1 MSKTSDKQNDPA
13 GHQRPPRTRRV
24 KLMTWRRFLAAC
36 VIVPVAIVVALALIP
51 TTRWVYATGYVMTDL
66 EAEIRPS
73 VQGAVAKRLVSS
85 GDSVEKDQP
94 IIRLNDQVE
103 AAAWEQANAQLQAK
117 QAQLKQL
124 QSAQSLEKAQ
134 RKEQAYQAKQSLALA
149 EGNLNRI
156 TQANKSGGGV
166 FSHREIEDAQL
177 KVELARSRLRE
188 LELTRDPVM
197 ANQIE
202 VLTEQIASA
211 RKNVVLRKAE
221 LDMRQVRSPMRGT
234 IQLNRIEPGEV
245 VSPEDVL
252 GQVFDRDRWII
263 KLKVSERWIS
273 YVQADQDVEVS
284 LAAFPSIRFGHLP
297 ARIKLVQRV
306 VTPQRTGDGI
316 FYVEASVE
324 DPNRFDLQPG
334 MIATAD
340 INTGRTTWL
349 YRLIGW

>member
-1 MSKTSDKQNDPA
+1 MSEKRDRQNDSA
-13 GHQRPPRTRRV
+13 GNHRPPRTRRV
-24 KLMTWRRFLAAC
+24 KLLTWRRFLAAC
-36 VIVPVAIVVALALIP
+36 VLVPVAVVVALALIP
-51 TTRWVYATGYVMTDL
+51 TTRWVYATGYVMTDQ

-73 VQGAVAKRLVSS
+73 VQGAVAAKLVGS
-85 GDSVEKDQP
+85 GDIVEKDQP
-94 IIRLNDQVE
+94 IISLNDQVE
-103 AAAWEQANAQLQAK
+103 AAAWQQADADLQAK

-124 QSAQSLEKAQ
+124 RSAQSLEKAQ

-149 EGNLNRI
+149 EGNMERI
-156 TQANKSGGGV
+156 TQANKSGGV

-197 ANQIE
+197 VNQIE
-202 VLTEQIASA
+202 VLTEQIGSA

-221 LDMRQVRSPMRGT
+221 LDMRQIKSPMRGT

-252 GQVFDRDRWII
+252 GQVFNRDRWII
-263 KLKVSERWIS
+263 KLKISERWIS
-273 YVQADQDVEVS
+273 YVEADQDVQVS
-284 LAAFPSIRFGHLP
+284 LAAFPSFRFGYLP
-297 ARIKLVQRV
+297 ARVARVQRV

-316 FYVEASVE
+316 FYVEAAVE
-324 DPNRFDLQPG
+324 DADLFDLQPG

-340 INTGRTTWL
+340 INAGTTNWL

>member
-1 MSKTSDKQNDPA
+1 MSQTPKKQNDSA
-13 GHQRPPRTRRV
+13 GHQRPPRTRRL
-24 KLMTWRRFLAAC
+24 KLLTWRRFLAAC
-36 VIVPVAIVVALALIP
+36 VIVPVAIVVGLALIP

-73 VQGAVAKRLVSS
+73 VAGAVAAKLVTS
-85 GDSVEKDQP
+85 GDLVEKNQS
-94 IIRLNDQVE
+94 IIHLNEQVE
-103 AAAWEQANAQLQAK
+103 AAAWEQADAQLQAK

-124 QSAQSLEKAQ
+124 QSAQLLERAQ
-134 RKEQAYQAKQSLALA
+134 GKEQAYQAKQSLALA
-149 EGNLNRI
+149 EGNLDRI
-156 TQANKSGGGV
+156 TQANEKGGGV
-166 FSHREIEDAQL
+166 SPREMADAQL

-188 LELTRDPVM
+188 LQLTRDPVM

-221 LDMRQVRSPMRGT
+221 LDMRQIRSPMRGT

-263 KLKVSERWIS
+263 KLKISERWIS
-273 YVQADQDVEVS
+273 YVQEDQQVEVS
-284 LAAFPSIRFGHLP
+284 LAAFPSIRFGYLP
-297 ARIKLVQRV
+297 ARVTRVQRV

-324 DPNRFDLQPG
+324 DPNRFNLQPG
-334 MIATAD
+334 MIATAN
-340 INTGRTTWL
+340 INTGTTTWL